1 MSFLDATNQPFAHGP
16 IATVCRSIV
25 EAWLDGASPGTQIDS
40 DGLVVAEEPGRALT
54 WMDAVVDGTPITPRM
69 GKPVELSALWC
80 HSLRV
85 LAERAADDAEGGRL
99 RRIAERTAGSFG
111 AFYCDQTGGLV
122 DRLRSAREGG
132 GVDRAIRPNMVI
144 AAALRA
150 APLDRARRQRVVDLC
165 RTHLLTPYGLRT
177 LAPSAP
183 DYQGR
188 YEGTM
193 PQRDRAYHQGTVWP
207 WLLGFMVEA
216 HLRSSEHDPASRT
229 TARTWLQPLA
239 AELNSAGL
247 GQLSEV
253 YDGDLPHRP
262 NGCPAQAWSVS
273 EWRRAAA
280 MVERG
285 PKWWMSPQ
293 AAATLG

>member
-1 MSFLDATNQPFAHGP
+1 
-16 IATVCRSIV
+16 
-25 EAWLDGASPGTQIDS
+25 
-40 DGLVVAEEPGRALT
+40 
-54 WMDAVVDGTPITPRM
+54 
-69 GKPVELSALWC
+69 
-80 HSLRV
+80 
-85 LAERAADDAEGGRL
+85 
-99 RRIAERTAGSFG
+99 
-111 AFYCDQTGGLV
+111 
-122 DRLRSAREGG
+122 
-132 GVDRAIRPNMVI
+132 
-144 AAALRA
+144 
-150 APLDRARRQRVVDLC
+150 
-165 RTHLLTPYGLRT
+165 
-177 LAPSAP
+177 
-183 DYQGR
+183 
-188 YEGTM
+188 M

-216 HLRSSEHDPASRT
+216 HLLSSEHDPASRT

-239 AELNSAGL
+239 VELNSAGL

-293 AAATLG
+293 AAAALS

>member
-1 MSFLDATNQPFAHGP
+1 MMPK
-16 IATVCRSIV
+16 
-25 EAWLDGASPGTQIDS
+25 EAGC
-40 DGLVVAEEPGRALT
+40 VALP
-54 WMDAVVDGTPITPRM
+54 
-69 GKPVELSALWC
+69 S
-80 HSLRV
+80 
-85 LAERAADDAEGGRL
+85 
-99 RRIAERTAGSFG
+99 RTAGSFW
-111 AFYCDQTGGLV
+111 CVL
-122 DRLRSAREGG
+122 LRSNQRFGRPMRSPREGG

-177 LAPSAP
+177 LAPSDP

-239 AELNSAGL
+239 VELNSAGL